1 MKRVSVLSLVLMVT
15 TGLVGQTDQQPAV
28 QTMHVSSIHQ
38 ATDREKTYRTAFG
51 QQFIET
57 TIGSLQYT
65 LEGLTGW
72 AGCNVEIGKDYEV
85 VKANQKGVTI
95 KCPVGK
101 KGKTFNATFNV
112 MTVEEVA
119 KPTVQKP
126 E

>member
-1 MKRVSVLSLVLMVT
+1 MKHTSMIIAFGLMLT
-15 TGLVGQTDQQPAV
+15 FSAFGQTDSSTKQL

-38 ATDREKTYRTAFG
+38 ATEREKTYHTAFG

-57 TIGSLQYT
+57 TIGNLHYT

-101 KGKTFNATFNV
+101 KAKTFNATFNV

-119 KPTVQKP
+119 KP
-126 E
+126 